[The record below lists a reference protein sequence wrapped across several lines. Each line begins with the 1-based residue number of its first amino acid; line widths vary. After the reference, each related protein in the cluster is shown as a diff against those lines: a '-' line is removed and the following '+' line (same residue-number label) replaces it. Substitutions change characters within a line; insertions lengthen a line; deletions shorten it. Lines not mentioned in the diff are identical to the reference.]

1 MTVAR
6 DASVWIGRS
15 GPFSRLTE
23 ALAEAVAAAR
33 SEELKR
39 LAEDLGQLD
48 LFGPAEPAQ
57 GVQVAVAN
65 GQNGQRSPGRPQD
78 ARNKRTD
85 EAARFYMA
93 RFGDPLSRGVE
104 IAAIPILAPGVLP
117 ELAKVLGME
126 RADAAKW
133 WAGVYASTLPYIRQR
148 LATLTV
154 KPEGSPDGEPIP
166 LPWSYVEEEV
176 LEHLELTHNPPQR
189 EEEP

>member
-1 MTVAR
+1 MGVLLAET
-6 DASVWIGRS
+6 GHKQ
-15 GPFSRLTE
+15 
-23 ALAEAVAAAR
+23 ALASAIAEAR

-48 LFGPAEPAQ
+48 LFGPAEPRAAQ
-57 GVQVAVAN
+57 SIAVN
-65 GQNGQRSPGRPQD
+65 GHRGAGRPQG

-85 EAARFYMA
+85 EAARFYMS
-93 RFGDPLSRGVE
+93 RFGDPLARGVE

-154 KPEGSPDGEPIP
+154 KPEGSPDGEPVP
-166 LPWSYVEEEV
+166 LPWSYSYAEDEV
-176 LEHLELTHNPPQR
+176 LEHLELTHNTPAQGQD
-189 EEEP
+189 EP